1 MDPYVVDGLV
11 DWLIENEKMSRPP
24 VKAAKI
30 LAFIVQLHKKKQ
42 PFPTRAEASEHL
54 GISVATIDAALS
66 TRIAEGY
73 LTLDIRTLEG
83 SVARRASTVKERYYI
98 PHVSLVDA
106 YDHLTQ
112 RGKKRSK

>member
-1 MDPYVVDGLV
+1 MDQHVVDGLV
-11 DWLIENEKMSRPP
+11 DWLIANEKMSRPP
-24 VKAAKI
+24 TKAAKI

-42 PFPTRAEASEHL
+42 PFPTRDEASRHL

-73 LTLDIRTLEG
+73 LTLDVRTLDG

-98 PHVSLVDA
+98 PHISLVEA
-106 YDHLTQ
+106 YDHLTK
-112 RGKKRSK
+112 RVKKPPK